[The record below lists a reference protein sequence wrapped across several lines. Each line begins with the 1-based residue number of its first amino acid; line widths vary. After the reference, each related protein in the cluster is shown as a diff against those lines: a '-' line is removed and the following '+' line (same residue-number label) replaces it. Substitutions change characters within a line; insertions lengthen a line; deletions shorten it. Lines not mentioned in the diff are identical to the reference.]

1 MMLIYYKIYMLHYI
15 GESNVGNWNSQ
26 ARLVHREMSENKID
40 DEEEEEEIE
49 EKAGG
54 GGKEDKREHGSK
66 KKRRIERER
75 ENISSIEFA
84 FPTILGRL
92 GIKKKINK

>member
-1 MMLIYYKIYMLHYI
+1 MLHYI

-40 DEEEEEEIE
+40 DEEEEEEME
-49 EKAGG
+49 EEAGG
-54 GGKEDKREHGSK
+54 GGKEDKRKIKGEHGTK

-75 ENISSIEFA
+75 ESISSIEFA

-92 GIKKKINK
+92 GI